1 MRVKSRDASPLHG
14 DSAIKSQEDVES
26 LTGKASYIDVA
37 FGDDRKTFAGCHRF
51 EVLRQPSEKEEQEE
65 GGVTIVYSHL
75 SCNPTVK
82 EATFPK
88 LFFDFHKFYAMH
100 LFRDGIREVLRA

>member
-1 MRVKSRDASPLHG
+1 MTRKG
-14 DSAIKSQEDVES
+14 
-26 LTGKASYIDVA
+26 SYIDVA

-51 EVLRQPSEKEEQEE
+51 EVLHRFEKGDEEEEEDE
-65 GGVTIVYSHL
+65 GGVEIVYSHL

-88 LFFDFHKFYAMH
+88 MIFDFHKFYAMQ
-100 LFRDGIREVLRA
+100 LFRDGIAEVLRR